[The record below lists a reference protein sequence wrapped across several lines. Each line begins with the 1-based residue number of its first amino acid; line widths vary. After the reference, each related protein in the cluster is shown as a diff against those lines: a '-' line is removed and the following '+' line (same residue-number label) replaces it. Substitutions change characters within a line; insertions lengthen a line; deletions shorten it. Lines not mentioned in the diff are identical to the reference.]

1 MKNTIFTI
9 VLCLGLLGTS
19 AWLIAHPVYAMNVEI
34 TCRDGSKRSCSGQ
47 SCTGSDAIPGSTNG
61 WCQCTNA
68 TPGGPADVE
77 DCDRRAGEPDTVAPE
92 KPPEN

>member
-1 MKNTIFTI
+1 MKNLIFTL
-9 VLCLGLLGTS
+9 VVCLGLLGTS
-19 AWLIAHPVYAMNVEI
+19 AWLIAHPVHAMSTEI

-77 DCDRRAGEPDTVAPE
+77 DCDRQSGEPGTIAPV
-92 KPPEN
+92 KPPEA

>member
-1 MKNTIFTI
+1 MKNIIFTL
-9 VLCLGLLGTS
+9 VVCVGLLGTS
-19 AWLIAHPVYAMNVEI
+19 AWLIAHPVHAMSAEI

-68 TPGGPADVE
+68 TPGGAADVE
-77 DCDRRAGEPDTVAPE
+77 DCDRKAGEPVEIAPVE
-92 KPPEN
+92 GPVT